1 MLWVLCCFLVACSS
15 TTERVNPPE
24 SEPDRIEGVVPGGIP
39 VVRIG
44 TTVVDDP
51 GYDTVH
57 ADDERG
63 AYAATKRT

>member
-1 MLWVLCCFLVACSS
+1 MCVVLFIRCLFVDDRASQPARVA
-15 TTERVNPPE
+15 
-24 SEPDRIEGVVPGGIP
+24 PDRIEGVVPGGIP

-51 GYDTVH
+51 GYDTVD